1 MVVDALTDTP
11 LVTPF
16 DVDQNVTGTEMPAIM
31 EYDYATNSTI
41 TSGNLLGN
49 VTQTIPTNSTDSS
62 PLDPITDSVFY
73 PIAIL
78 QGFINFLTGGFIW
91 QTLALFGLPSVF
103 VIHLIEHHFYLMNI
117 HKVTCAY
124 LIFHIQETNV
134 IITTNLY
141 FL

>member
-16 DVDQNVTGTEMPAIM
+16 DINQSVAGTDMPAVM
-31 EYDYATNSTI
+31 EFDYATNSTI

-49 VTQTIPTNSTDSS
+49 VTNTIPTNSTNST
-62 PLDPITDSVFY
+62 PLDPITDSLFY

-91 QTLALFGLPSVF
+91 QTLALFGLPSIF
-103 VIHLIEHHFYLMNI
+103 VVILQTVIGILLVRTIIYY
-117 HKVTCAY
+117 VTGR
-124 LIFHIQETNV
+124 
-134 IITTNLY
+134 
-141 FL
+141 